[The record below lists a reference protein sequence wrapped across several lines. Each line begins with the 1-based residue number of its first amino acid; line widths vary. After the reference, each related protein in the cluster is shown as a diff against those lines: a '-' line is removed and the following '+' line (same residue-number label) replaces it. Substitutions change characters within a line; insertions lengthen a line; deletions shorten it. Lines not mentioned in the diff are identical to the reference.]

1 MIYIENL
8 YKHFK
13 NFWGKKR
20 EILRGV
26 SFEVKKGE
34 ILGLIG
40 PNGAG
45 KTTTF
50 KICTGLLKPDKG
62 RVYFEKGMDIKNA
75 REKIGF
81 LPELPYFYE
90 HLSGKEYLKFILR
103 IYGKKNRNENRLVE
117 EICERFYI
125 KDIVKKP
132 IRILSR
138 GQKQKIG
145 MASVFINNPDIL
157 ILDEPLSGLDPV
169 SRREM
174 KKILKEEK
182 TKGKT
187 ILFSSHILSD
197 AEEICDSVVIINKGK
212 VIAKGNMEKIIPPE
226 SKRAK
231 ILFKYKEG
239 VKELDISQNE
249 LNNYIEEIFMR
260 WKGRII
266 RIILESPK
274 LEDVFYKIIKD
285 ETSINIRN
293 NI

>member
-13 NFWGKKR
+13 NFWGKKI
-20 EILRGV
+20 EILKGI
-26 SFEVKKGE
+26 SFEVKRGE

-50 KICTGLLKPDKG
+50 KICTGLLKPTRG

-90 HLSGKEYLKFILR
+90 YLTGKEYLRFILR
-103 IYGKKNRNENRLVE
+103 IYGKKNKNENRLIE
-117 EICERFYI
+117 EICERFNI
-125 KDIVKKP
+125 KDITGKP
-132 IRILSR
+132 IKTLSR

-145 MASVFINNPDIL
+145 MASVFINNPGIL

-169 SRREM
+169 SRKEI
-174 KKILKEEK
+174 KEILKEEK
-182 TKGKT
+182 KEGKT

-212 VIAKGNMEKIIPPE
+212 IIARGGMDEIIPLE
-226 SKRAK
+226 SKRAR
-231 ILFKYKEG
+231 ILFEYKEG
-239 VKELDISQNE
+239 VKELDVNQNE
-249 LNNYIEEIFMR
+249 LNNCIEEIFTK
-260 WKGRII
+260 WKGKII
-266 RIILESPK
+266 RITLESPK
-274 LEDVFYKIIKD
+274 LEDVFYKLIKD
-285 ETSINIRN
+285 ETSINI
-293 NI
+293 